1 MNGANL
7 SEADLCEADLG
18 GWTGANPKGANLL
31 KGVNLSGAK
40 YNADTKWPEGFDP
53 AAAAVLVER

>member
-1 MNGANL
+1 MNWENL

-40 YNADTKWPEGFDP
+40 YNADTKWPEGFDT